1 MREFRVI
8 VHNRGTDW
16 SSVKNTS
23 LRGKIILGNDRLSL
37 NDLAVLFDR
46 NERIDDRLRA
56 ISDLN
61 GFYAIVRVEE
71 DNALVVADRVRSIP
85 LFYGHDNDSV
95 YLSDDP
101 YWIQNRIGVHD
112 LDNRA
117 KDEFLMTGYVTGDR
131 TLSPV
136 VKQVRAGEAVRISL
150 DDAGNVLVKQ
160 HQYQRYIPNCHT
172 NISLDDA
179 IHELDKALT
188 SALTR
193 LIKEANGRA
202 IVVPLSG
209 GYDSRLIVLMLKRLG
224 YDNVI
229 TFSYGRK
236 DNQESNFS
244 KELAESLGFHWEFIE
259 YTNDKWHDWYSSEE
273 WYEYSLM
280 AGNLSSTPHL
290 QDWPAIK
297 ELKEKQLVPD
307 NCLIVPGHTVALTA
321 SKNIQGDIDCVEQ
334 VVYDLIRDHYNISG
348 FSEVQRI
355 CKGAEYDVNYSLG
368 GLAQYPDRISAYESW
383 DVNERQAK
391 FIINSVRC
399 YEYWGYSWWLPL
411 LDKEFMDYWSNVL
424 IEYRLD
430 KKIFRLLT
438 DRLYAQIVPSAP
450 ILSQKKS
457 YVGGKDKALRQ
468 IVKNAGPILWIIRN
482 MKRLQNKVIQ
492 YDSHPLSY
500 FGILSTERYW
510 REFSGREQI
519 NFFIASDYCRDLEKI
534 TKGLG

>member
-1 MREFRVI
+1 MRKFHTI
-8 VHNRGTDW
+8 FHSRGANW
-16 SSVKNTS
+16 SNSENTH
-23 LRGKIILGNDRLSL
+23 LCGKAILDNDEISL
-37 NDLAVLFDR
+37 NDLTETLDE
-46 NERIDDRLRA
+46 NENMGDRLDV
-56 ISDLN
+56 ISGLN
-61 GFYAIVRVEE
+61 GFYAIARLDE
-71 DNALVVADRVRSIP
+71 DDALLAVDRVRSIP
-85 LFYGHDNDSV
+85 LFYGHNDNCI
-95 YLSDDP
+95 YISDDP
-101 YWIQNRIGVHD
+101 HWIQEQVDIHD
-112 LDNRA
+112 LDDLA
-117 KDEFLMTGYVTGDR
+117 KNEFLMTGYVTGDR
-131 TLSPV
+131 TLSPA
-136 VKQVRAGEAVRISL
+136 VKQVPAGEAVRLSLDGVGNICVERYPYQKYIPRYRTDISL
-150 DDAGNVLVKQ
+150 DDAL
-160 HQYQRYIPNCHT
+160 C
-172 NISLDDA
+172 
-179 IHELDKALT
+179 ELDKVLT
-188 SALTR
+188 SAFTR
-193 LIKEANGRA
+193 LINEADGRM

-411 LDKEFMDYWSNVL
+411 LDKEFMDYWSNVP

-430 KKIFRLLT
+430 KKNI
-438 DRLYAQIVPSAP
+438 
-450 ILSQKKS
+450 
-457 YVGGKDKALRQ
+457 
-468 IVKNAGPILWIIRN
+468 
-482 MKRLQNKVIQ
+482 
-492 YDSHPLSY
+492 
-500 FGILSTERYW
+500 
-510 REFSGREQI
+510 
-519 NFFIASDYCRDLEKI
+519 
-534 TKGLG
+534 